1 MYTDNRM
8 NQTDYTD
15 YHQLRWSIPRVR
27 LTKTQFIISR
37 LFYIIPY
44 CILATIVSS
53 KLSVQQTIVVRQ
65 ELLWVYM
72 GLAFALL
79 SIIVSLD
86 FVMSVSVGPAI
97 DDYQL
102 SKIGLQINKKTITLQ
117 KLSSSQIDLMIK
129 SPSRYVKQQSNFY
142 EVTLPLQRRS
152 TLLRLPNQ
160 TTVNKLF
167 SSLHHYLKL

>member
-1 MYTDNRM
+1 M